1 MQKEIKVFNING
13 EEVENYV
20 VNPKILVDKIKN
32 HDMFLS
38 IIAENAGRRQGTHS
52 TLTKGEVR
60 GGGKKP
66 YRQKHTGNA
75 RQGSI
80 RNPHYVGGG
89 VVFGPK
95 PNRNYKISINKLVHS
110 NALRSAY
117 TQRLNE
123 EKIVGL
129 LNDLEVNSIST
140 KTVKNMFN
148 KINENAKNILV
159 ILSSKEKNINFLL
172 STRNINN
179 VVTKIWDRV
188 SVRDL
193 LASDQILVQIDAFDK
208 IAEVLK

>member
-1 MQKEIKVFNING
+1 MEKQIKVFNING
-13 EEVENYV
+13 EEVENYSI
-20 VNPKILVDKIKN
+20 NPSILVDKIKS

-80 RNPHYVGGG
+80 RNPHFVGGG
-89 VVFGPK
+89 IAFGPK

-110 NALRSAY
+110 SAMRSAY
-117 TQRLNE
+117 TQRINE
-123 EKIVGL
+123 DKVSGL
-129 LNDLEVNSIST
+129 LNDLKFNDIST
-140 KTVKNMFN
+140 KTVKNMLT
-148 KINENAKNILV
+148 KINENAKNILIV
-159 ILSSKEKNINFLL
+159 LHSEKENINFLL
-172 STRNINN
+172 SARNINN
-179 VVTKIWDRV
+179 VVAKIWDKV

-193 LASDQILVQIDAFDK
+193 LASDQILVQVGAFDK